1 LRTLAARIGWCYV
14 TAKAAAPGC
23 GTMAYVA
30 AEHQDSLPMSPSG
43 EGNGGRLTSD
53 PQARRPGVAL
63 WLAGAAGRLAVLD
76 WIAIGLFTAGAVCVA
91 TGLLPTAQ
99 ADATVR
105 RILPLLLFLASVIV
119 LAELTAGA
127 EVFDVIASRVAIVAR
142 GNYLALF
149 VLCTAFAAV
158 TTITLNLDTTAVLLT
173 PVMLALG
180 RKLKVSVLPLAMT
193 TVWLANTASLL
204 LPVSNL
210 TNLLAANR
218 VALTPV
224 EFAGRMWAPQ
234 LASIAATMA
243 FLWAFYWRR
252 GQRGTAAYDPPA
264 PHVPR
269 DRRLFLVASAACVL
283 FIAGI
288 LTGLPLGLASS
299 VSAGLVVISFA
310 ARSRESL
317 RPALIPWRLLV
328 FVIGLFLVVQTI
340 SKHGLGTVTATL
352 IGSDG
357 GTSGAFRAAVTGA
370 GMSNVLNNLPSYVA
384 GEAVIPAA
392 NHNQLL
398 ALLIGTNVGPII
410 TPWASLATLLWYE
423 RCRSTGV
430 DIPLK
435 KFMLTGAGL
444 AVAGLTAAVCAL
456 LLTG

>member
-1 LRTLAARIGWCYV
+1 MRPPDA
-14 TAKAAAPGC
+14 
-23 GTMAYVA
+23 GT
-30 AEHQDSLPMSPSG
+30 
-43 EGNGGRLTSD
+43 GGRLAAGPAAS
-53 PQARRPGVAL
+53 RPGAAVR
-63 WLAGAAGRLAVLD
+63 LARAAGRLAVLD
-76 WIAIGLFTAGAVCVA
+76 WIGIGLFAAGAVCVA

-127 EVFDVIASRVAIVAR
+127 EVFDVIASRLAIIAR
-142 GNYLALF
+142 GHYPALF

-158 TTITLNLDTTAVLLT
+158 TTISLNLDTTAVLLT
-173 PVMLALG
+173 PVMLALA
-180 RKLKVSVLPLAMT
+180 RKLKIPALPFAMT

-218 VALTPV
+218 VALRPV
-224 EFAGRMWAPQ
+224 AFAGRMWAPE

-252 GQRGTAAYDPPA
+252 GQREAAAYGPPS

-269 DRRLFLVASAACVL
+269 ERLLFLVASAACVL

-288 LTGLPLGLASS
+288 LAGLPLGLASS
-299 VSAGLVVISFA
+299 VSAGLVLVAFA
-310 ARSRESL
+310 ARSREAL

-340 SKHGLGTVTATL
+340 SRHGLGTLTGTL
-352 IGSDG
+352 IGTSG
-357 GTSGAFRAAVTGA
+357 GSSGAFRAAATGA
-370 GMSNVLNNLPSYVA
+370 GLSNLLNNLPSYVA
-384 GEAVIPAA
+384 GEAVIPAG
-392 NHNQLL
+392 NHNQIL

-423 RCRSTGV
+423 RCRATGIV
-430 DIPLK
+430 IPMK
-435 KFMLTGAGL
+435 KFVLTGAGL
-444 AVAGLTAAVCAL
+444 AVAGLAAAVFAL
-456 LLTG
+456 LLTS